1 MSYTL
6 PTRFR
11 SPLAAATIAAV
22 GAAAVITTP
31 PGVSDRSRA
40 ALIAPST
47 AQVAL
52 AAWQNPIVA
61 LLDSGELAENYVF
74 GGYYNGGDFPTPG
87 AGETNWPYAGFDQTG
102 GDLLNYLLY
111 QEPELGNYRYVGFLE
126 NFAAEAY
133 LPAVQQLQINIED
146 YISVVLSGLNRA
158 ARELATGVWDL
169 PSAAINAFQLAVQG
183 QFSEALTVI
192 SDAIIAPIV
201 AAGQSVLN
209 AATYVVSNVVA
220 RAGAVIAALPQI
232 LTTFGGW
239 AVGSASILAQQTVTI
254 VTGLV
259 ANLSTLNVEGAW
271 NTAVDGLLG
280 PSGIPGTLLNLITGA
295 GVQTGPIVNPATDIP
310 ANFVPSFR
318 TAFQAAQWTVRGAL
332 ETTAASAA
340 ATSPR
345 ADRRA
350 KTPSAA
356 ASLAETPS
364 AAADSAAPVDR
375 NAVSA
380 DRGAGNR
387 DRAGRSPA
395 DRADRD
401 SRGTES

>member
-1 MSYTL
+1 
-6 PTRFR
+6 
-11 SPLAAATIAAV
+11 
-22 GAAAVITTP
+22 
-31 PGVSDRSRA
+31 
-40 ALIAPST
+40 
-47 AQVAL
+47 
-52 AAWQNPIVA
+52 
-61 LLDSGELAENYVF
+61 
-74 GGYYNGGDFPTPG
+74 
-87 AGETNWPYAGFDQTG
+87 
-102 GDLLNYLLY
+102 
-111 QEPELGNYRYVGFLE
+111 
-126 NFAAEAY
+126 
-133 LPAVQQLQINIED
+133 
-146 YISVVLSGLNRA
+146 
-158 ARELATGVWDL
+158 LATGVWDL

-295 GVQTGPIVNPATDIP
+295 GVQTGPIINPATDIP

-364 AAADSAAPVDR
+364 AAADSATPVER
-375 NAVSA
+375 SAVA
-380 DRGAGNR
+380 AERGAGNR

>member
-1 MSYTL
+1 M
-6 PTRFR
+6 
-11 SPLAAATIAAV
+11 
-22 GAAAVITTP
+22 
-31 PGVSDRSRA
+31 
-40 ALIAPST
+40 
-47 AQVAL
+47 
-52 AAWQNPIVA
+52 
-61 LLDSGELAENYVF
+61 
-74 GGYYNGGDFPTPG
+74 
-87 AGETNWPYAGFDQTG
+87 
-102 GDLLNYLLY
+102 
-111 QEPELGNYRYVGFLE
+111 E

-169 PSAAINAFQLAVQG
+169 PSAVINAVQLAVQG

-192 SDAIIAPIV
+192 GDAIIAPIV
-201 AAGQSVLN
+201 AAGDSVIS
-209 AATYVVSNVVA
+209 AATYVLSNVVA

-232 LTTFGGW
+232 LTTFAGW
-239 AVGSASILAQQTVTI
+239 AVGSASILAQETVAI
-254 VTGLV
+254 ATGV
-259 ANLSTLNVEGAW
+259 VSNLSTLNIEGAW

-332 ETTAASAA
+332 ETTASTAA

-350 KTPSAA
+350 TAPSAA